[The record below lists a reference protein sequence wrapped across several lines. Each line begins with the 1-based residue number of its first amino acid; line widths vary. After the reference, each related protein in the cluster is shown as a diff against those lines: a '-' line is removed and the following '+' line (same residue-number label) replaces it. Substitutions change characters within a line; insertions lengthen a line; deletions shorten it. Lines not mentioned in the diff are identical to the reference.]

1 MAVSL
6 LLTYHAIISAILG
19 AINIRKNGQL
29 GFLDS
34 VILGLSYSLQLLAHL
49 FVVVTIGLLALPRT
63 DNPAADGTEDA
74 SLSCTHAA
82 LLLFLPVVFRWISID
97 ILFCYIVKNEIPM
110 ILLCLPK
117 RFLWTTKGKRF
128 TNLRRRLLHV
138 LSNTWVTVPVRDSK
152 NKKQVH
158 KGTEIRW
165 SLILAGFNILAT
177 WAMTATLMTNKNPL
191 NNSVHI
197 EFFFVGALASH
208 LAGCCLL
215 LLFYKYRHP
224 WRELIVWQKMEVTR
238 MGINEETPFWEVS
251 KWNKDPKTFL
261 CVQDK
266 GEVARLLLKDS
277 EGQEVGIL
285 GIQILLSRIQLREMG
300 AGEGMSL
307 QKGIRSPRMDKRIQ
321 VS

>member
-1 MAVSL
+1 M
-6 LLTYHAIISAILG
+6 
-19 AINIRKNGQL
+19 
-29 GFLDS
+29 
-34 VILGLSYSLQLLAHL
+34 
-49 FVVVTIGLLALPRT
+49 
-63 DNPAADGTEDA
+63 
-74 SLSCTHAA
+74 
-82 LLLFLPVVFRWISID
+82 
-97 ILFCYIVKNEIPM
+97 
-110 ILLCLPK
+110 
-117 RFLWTTKGKRF
+117 
-128 TNLRRRLLHV
+128 

-238 MGINEETPFWEVS
+238 MGINEETPFWEQVS
-251 KWNKDPKTFL
+251 KWNKDPKTFFV
-261 CVQDK
+261 CS
-266 GEVARLLLKDS
+266 G
-277 EGQEVGIL
+277 
-285 GIQILLSRIQLREMG
+285 
-300 AGEGMSL
+300 
-307 QKGIRSPRMDKRIQ
+307 
-321 VS
+321 